1 MLASQNF
8 SWFSPSKS
16 NKPVTHTPAVVTT
29 RTILAPKPK
38 YRDPLSFAPL
48 PRVPVGAPP
57 VSPTPKKRKRVQ
69 EHGPDHTSH
78 SSMTKEKKQRVES
91 DPERRVPPAKRV
103 RTPSKA
109 SASSSNAA
117 SPKPSRSKRAV
128 SAVPTRLVNGF
139 HTPDRTRSPSARS
152 RSTTDFGSL
161 EGPIPRE
168 CWTTHDG
175 AFGEDLTSAETV
187 VKKLMHSY
195 KSCECMCGFTCINL
209 TLFRL
214 QKPRRSQG

>member
-1 MLASQNF
+1 MLASQGF

-16 NKPVTHTPAVVTT
+16 NKPITHTPAVVTT
-29 RTILAPKPK
+29 RTILAPRPK
-38 YRDPLSFAPL
+38 YRDPLLFAPL
-48 PRVPVGAPP
+48 PRVAAGASP
-57 VSPTPKKRKRVQ
+57 VSPTPRKRKRVE
-69 EHGPDHTSH
+69 EHPPDHVPE
-78 SSMTKEKKQRVES
+78 SSMAKEKKQRVDS
-91 DPERRVPPAKRV
+91 DADRRVSPVKRV

-109 SASSSNAA
+109 SPSSSTTG

-187 VKKLMHSY
+187 VKKLMNSY
-195 KSCECMCGFTCINL
+195 KSCKFYG
-209 TLFRL
+209 
-214 QKPRRSQG
+214 S